1 MAKIIYKACV
11 LNANPKTLCA
21 TRYVIF
27 IEEDKK
33 KVLVEFRN
41 GLQTPVYGV
50 SYSLVVKD
58 STGNVVETKQVQVEG
73 QYAKTGETFGKS
85 KIISVNPACEQI
97 EVQNVK
103 ELKTKK
109 ASAAKVHDS
118 SNKMWAV
125 VGVFAILLLVITGAI
140 CSIYLPF
147 YQQTEIWIGNNV
159 GESTYY
165 QGVTLQEV
173 AVGKLYIQKVNS
185 GYRSAI
191 DYTTESHKVRGIKS
205 EAFRNSYVPTVR
217 IYNLDKVESLA
228 FYNAVS
234 LYSLDLEAKNIE
246 SKAIVSCGNLQSI
259 ILDTSK
265 IKANTVESCAN
276 LKYVQIYNTK
286 KIAANAF
293 LGCTGITEVRFVH
306 SKPTIEK
313 GAFQYP
319 SNITFYY
326 EGQRIDYDSLVK

>member
-21 TRYVIF
+21 TRYVIYT
-27 IEEDKK
+27 EDDKK
-33 KVLVEFRN
+33 EVLVEFRN

-58 STGNVVETKQVQVEG
+58 STGNVIETKQVTVEG

-85 KIISVNPACEQI
+85 KIISVDPNCEQI
-97 EVQNVK
+97 DVQNVK

-109 ASAAKVHDS
+109 ASSAKVHDS

-140 CSIYLPF
+140 YSIYLPF
-147 YQQTEIWIGNNV
+147 YQQTEIWIGNNT
-159 GESTYY
+159 GESAYY

-173 AVGKLYIQKVNS
+173 SVGKLYIKKVASYVSGGLDFTNS
-185 GYRSAI
+185 ATKI
-191 DYTTESHKVRGIKS
+191 KGIKS
-205 EAFRNSYVPTVR
+205 EAFSNSNVPTVR

-228 FYNAVS
+228 FYNART
-234 LYSLDLEAKNIE
+234 LYSLDIEAKNIE
-246 SKAIVSCGNLQSI
+246 SKAIESCSNLQSI

-276 LKYVQIYNTK
+276 IKYVQIYNAK